1 MTITSD
7 SRSPRPLT
15 PAPALA
21 LGSIAVLQLGT
32 ALSTTLFRS
41 LGTTGTT
48 WLTLSIAG
56 LFFLGVVRHPW
67 AGVSRQAA
75 LTSVTLGAVA
85 AGTSLAFLASLHRLP
100 LGTASAIEFL
110 GPLSIPM
117 WRARTGR
124 ALLWPVLAGGGV
136 LLLTR
141 PWEHG
146 VNLTGVALALV
157 AAGFWAAYIPLGQR
171 SGDHHDGIAGL
182 ALALPFAAVVAA
194 PFGALDAVS
203 HLTPARLAV
212 AGAVALLDL
221 IVPYSLELLALRR
234 MDLATFGTLMCFD
247 PALGAVVGLTLLG
260 QPLFALDA
268 VGIALVVVAGIG
280 ATRAG
285 PGAHRHRR

>member
-7 SRSPRPLT
+7 SRSPRSFA

-56 LFFLGVVRHPW
+56 LFFLAVVRHPC
-67 AGVSRQAA
+67 AG
-75 LTSVTLGAVA
+75 LTLEGAVTSLLLGAVA
-85 AGTSLAFLASLHRLP
+85 AGTSLAFLASLHWLP

-124 ALLWPVLAGGGV
+124 ALLWPVLAGTGV
-136 LLLTR
+136 VLLTR

-157 AAGFWAAYIPLGQR
+157 GAGFWAAYIPLGQR
-171 SGDHHDGIAGL
+171 SGRHHNGIAGL
-182 ALALPFAAVVAA
+182 ALALPVAAVVAA

-203 HLTPARLAV
+203 HLTPARLAI

-221 IVPYSLELLALRR
+221 VVPYSLELLALRR
-234 MDLATFGTLMCFD
+234 IDLATFGTLMCFD
-247 PALGAVVGLTLLG
+247 PALGALVGLTLLG
-260 QPLFALDA
+260 QPLAAFDA
-268 VGIALVVVAGIG
+268 VGIALVVAAGIG
-280 ATRAG
+280 ATRREPSA
-285 PGAHRHRR
+285 

>member
-1 MTITSD
+1 MTLSPD
-7 SRSPRPLT
+7 ALSPRRFT

-21 LGSIAVLQLGT
+21 LGSIVVLQFGT

-48 WLTLSIAG
+48 WLSLSIAG
-56 LFFLGVVRHPW
+56 LFFLVVVRHPL
-67 AGVSRQAA
+67 AGLSVEGA
-75 LTSVTLGAVA
+75 LTSLALGAVA

-117 WRARTGR
+117 QRARTPR
-124 ALLWPVLAGGGV
+124 ALLWPALAGAGV
-136 LLLTR
+136 MLLTR
-141 PWEHG
+141 PWAHG
-146 VNLTGVALALV
+146 VNLTGVVLALV

-171 SGDHHDGIAGL
+171 SGHHHGGIAGL
-182 ALALPFAAVVAA
+182 ALALPAAALVAA
-194 PFGALDAVS
+194 PFGAVDALS
-203 HLTPARLAV
+203 HLTPARLAI
-212 AGAVALLDL
+212 AGAVAGLDL

-234 MDLATFGTLMCFD
+234 IDLATFGTLMCFD

-280 ATRAG
+280 ATRAE
-285 PGAHRHRR
+285 PGA